1 MVTCVGWMMSSIDS
15 GKLPQHIAIIM
26 DGNGR
31 WAKGHALGRV
41 LGHRKG
47 AESVRVAVKT
57 CRRIGIKFLTL
68 YAFSM
73 ENWFRPQV
81 EVSALMKL
89 LEEYLDGEAQE
100 MMAQDIRL
108 MAIGRIDSLDK
119 AVLKKLRETMAITAG
134 NSGMVL
140 NLALSYGGREE
151 IAMAARRMLKDGLAG
166 KIKPEDVN
174 EQLMQSY
181 LYTSELPDPDL
192 LIRTGGEHRISN
204 FLLFQ
209 AAYTEF
215 YFSNVLWPDFRE
227 TELLEAIAE
236 FQKRER
242 RFGRISEQLEKR

>member
-1 MVTCVGWMMSSIDS
+1 MSSIDPV
-15 GKLPQHIAIIM
+15 KLPRHIAIIM

-31 WAKGHALGRV
+31 WAKSHALGRA

-47 AESVRVAVKT
+47 AESVRAAVKT
-57 CRRIGIKFLTL
+57 CRRIGIDFLTL

-73 ENWFRPQV
+73 ENWFRPQE
-81 EVSALMKL
+81 EVRALMKL

-100 MMAQDIRL
+100 LMTQDIRL
-108 MAIGRIDSLDK
+108 MAIGRLD
-119 AVLKKLRETMAITAG
+119 ALDAEILKKLRTIIAQTSG
-134 NSGMVL
+134 NRGMVL
-140 NLALSYGGREE
+140 NLALSYSGREE
-151 IAMAARRMLKDGLAG
+151 IAMAARKILDDGLAG

-174 EQLMQSY
+174 EQLLGGY
-181 LYTSELPDPDL
+181 LYTSGIPDPDL

-215 YFSNVLWPDFRE
+215 FFSNTLWPDFRE
-227 TELLEAIAE
+227 PELLEAIAH

-242 RFGRISEQLEKR
+242 RFGRIIEQLDER

>member
-1 MVTCVGWMMSSIDS
+1 MDGIDPER
-15 GKLPQHIAIIM
+15 LPKHIAIIM

-31 WAKGHALGRV
+31 WAKSQALGRV

-47 AESVRVAVKT
+47 VESVRVAVKT
-57 CRRIGIKFLTL
+57 CRQLGIEALTL

-73 ENWFRPQV
+73 ENWFRPRE

-89 LEEYLDGEAQE
+89 LLEYLEKEARE
-100 MMAQDIRL
+100 MMEQNIRL
-108 MAIGRIDSLDK
+108 TAIGRIDSLDK
-119 AVLKKLRETMAITAG
+119 TVSDTLRATMEMTSA

-151 IAMAARRMLKDGLAG
+151 IAMAARKILEDGLSG
-166 KIKPEDVN
+166 RITPDDVN
-174 EQLMQSY
+174 EKLLHSY
-181 LYTSELPDPDL
+181 MYTAGIPDPDL

-215 YFSNVLWPDFRE
+215 YFSSTLWPDFRE
-227 TELLEAIAE
+227 PELLEAIAQ

-242 RFGRISEQLEKR
+242 RFGRISEQLEERR